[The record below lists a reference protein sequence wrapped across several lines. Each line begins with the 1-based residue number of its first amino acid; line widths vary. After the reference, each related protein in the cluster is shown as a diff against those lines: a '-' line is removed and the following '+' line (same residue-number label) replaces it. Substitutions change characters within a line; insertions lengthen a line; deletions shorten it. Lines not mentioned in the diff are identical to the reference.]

1 MFNIIKYY
9 FEYCWFKYEYKNDN
23 NKIAIQ
29 SKRDF

>member
-23 NKIAIQ
+23 KIAIQ